1 MPKPLHIG
9 EGDPD
14 DMSIT
19 DMPLGGD
26 PVVDVLDVLES
37 PTAPAPD
44 DGATDDGGTRYSDPR
59 WVKPAVAALLLATG
73 VLYIWGLGASG
84 WANSF
89 YSAAVQ
95 AGTKSWKA
103 FFFGS
108 SDAANFIT
116 VDKPPASLWVM
127 ELSARVFG
135 VNSWSILVPQA
146 LEGVAAVGVLYL
158 TVRRWFGVAAGLIA
172 GAVLALTPGA
182 ALMFRF
188 NNPDALLVLLMVGAA
203 YMVTRAIEDGATKWM
218 VWAGVLLGFGFLTK
232 MLQALV
238 VMPAFA
244 LAYLI
249 AGPPQLGKRIWQL
262 LLGGVAMI
270 AAAGWWI
277 AIVELWPASSRPYIG
292 GSTDNSVLD
301 LVFGY
306 NGFGR
311 LTGNETGSVVG
322 GGGPGQAG
330 AWGPTGWLRMFGD
343 SWAGHAS
350 WLIPAALIFSIV
362 GLALAGVRNR
372 HDRIRAAVI
381 IWGGWL
387 FITGVTFSLGKGII
401 HEYYSV
407 ALAPAIGALIGIG
420 GTVLYRLRDHWW
432 ARATLAGSVVVTA
445 WWAWTV
451 LDRTPDWNSWLRPV
465 LLAATGVAIVGLLI
479 GQEAAKWGA
488 GAALVAALLGPT
500 AYSISTANQPHT
512 GAIPGVGPAGGFG
525 FGPGR
530 GGPGGGPG
538 GGFPAGGLPPSFNGQ
553 PPSFNGQPP
562 SFNGQ
567 PPSFGGT
574 GATGQLPTIGGIG
587 ANGQQGQVPGGGTG
601 GFPSGGFG
609 GVGGFGDVGGPG
621 GGIGGLLGAGTPS
634 DEVVQFLEDGTDGF
648 TWVLSTIGANNAAGY
663 QLATGDPVMAIGG
676 FNGTDQWPTLE
687 AFQQMVADGKI
698 HYFVAGGMGGGPGG
712 PGGGS
717 STSSAISSWVQASFQ
732 TVTVGS
738 TTFYDLTQP
747 IG

>member
-1 MPKPLHIG
+1 
-9 EGDPD
+9 
-14 DMSIT
+14 
-19 DMPLGGD
+19 
-26 PVVDVLDVLES
+26 
-37 PTAPAPD
+37 
-44 DGATDDGGTRYSDPR
+44 
-59 WVKPAVAALLLATG
+59 
-73 VLYIWGLGASG
+73 
-84 WANSF
+84 
-89 YSAAVQ
+89 
-95 AGTKSWKA
+95 
-103 FFFGS
+103 
-108 SDAANFIT
+108 
-116 VDKPPASLWVM
+116 
-127 ELSARVFG
+127 
-135 VNSWSILVPQA
+135 
-146 LEGVAAVGVLYL
+146 
-158 TVRRWFGVAAGLIA
+158 
-172 GAVLALTPGA
+172 
-182 ALMFRF
+182 
-188 NNPDALLVLLMVGAA
+188 
-203 YMVTRAIEDGATKWM
+203 
-218 VWAGVLLGFGFLTK
+218 
-232 MLQALV
+232 
-238 VMPAFA
+238 
-244 LAYLI
+244 
-249 AGPPQLGKRIWQL
+249 
-262 LLGGVAMI
+262 
-270 AAAGWWI
+270 
-277 AIVELWPASSRPYIG
+277 
-292 GSTDNSVLD
+292 
-301 LVFGY
+301 
-306 NGFGR
+306 
-311 LTGNETGSVVG
+311 
-322 GGGPGQAG
+322 
-330 AWGPTGWLRMFGD
+330 
-343 SWAGHAS
+343 
-350 WLIPAALIFSIV
+350 LIFSIV

-432 ARATLAGSVVVTA
+432 TRATLAGSVVVTA

-553 PPSFNGQPP
+553 PPSF
-562 SFNGQ
+562 
-567 PPSFGGT
+567 GGS

-609 GVGGFGDVGGPG
+609 GVGSFGDVGGPG

-738 TTFYDLTQP
+738 TTFYDLTQQV
-747 IG
+747 G